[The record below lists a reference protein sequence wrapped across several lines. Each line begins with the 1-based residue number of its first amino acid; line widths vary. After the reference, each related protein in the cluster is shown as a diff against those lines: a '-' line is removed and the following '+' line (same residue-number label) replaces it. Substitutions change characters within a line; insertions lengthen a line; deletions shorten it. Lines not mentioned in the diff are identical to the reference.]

1 MQHLDLLA
9 SDDSDE
15 LCGLLVAADDGQTD
29 GRNTYAS
36 LTMLKS
42 SHEQSR
48 LMKRIAILG
57 STGSIGRSTLSVAE
71 SYPDRFQIVT
81 LAAGSNLEAAFE
93 QARRWRPRVI
103 SMSAEANADALRSR
117 LKKNGLHDI
126 EVVHGAAG
134 TVAVATHSEADFVV
148 SAIVGVAGLEATYEA
163 VKAGK
168 TVGLANK
175 ECLVAAGE
183 LITAEAC
190 KQGKPLLPIDSEHN
204 AVHQCLRGG
213 RMDEV
218 ERIWLTASG
227 GPFLNTPASKFS
239 EITVEQALNHPTWKM
254 GKRITIDSATLMN
267 KGFEVIEACRLFH
280 IPAAKVEV
288 IVHPQST
295 IHSMVEFVDGS
306 ILAQFSV
313 TDMRLPILYA
323 LTYPERIQSD
333 MHFAVSDLR
342 HLDFCPPDLKK
353 FPCLR
358 LAYEAAEAGGAKT
371 VALNAADE
379 VGVAAF
385 LEGHIG
391 FDEIPRIIEE
401 VLHAT
406 GSGKPESIAKV
417 LEADMEARRCAQEQ
431 VAQAKKDRKTGHPRA
446 TSFA

>member
-1 MQHLDLLA
+1 M
-9 SDDSDE
+9 
-15 LCGLLVAADDGQTD
+15 
-29 GRNTYAS
+29 
-36 LTMLKS
+36 
-42 SHEQSR
+42 
-48 LMKRIAILG
+48 MKRIAILG

-71 SYPDRFQIVT
+71 SYPDRFTIVA

-93 QARRWRPRVI
+93 QARRWRPRVV
-103 SMSAEANADALRSR
+103 SMAADADALRSR
-117 LKKNGLHDI
+117 LKKDGLGEI

-134 TVAVATHSEADFVV
+134 AVRVATHAEVDFVV

-163 VKAGK
+163 VRAGK

-183 LITAEAC
+183 LITAEAR

-218 ERIWLTASG
+218 ERVWLTASG
-227 GPFLNTPASKFS
+227 GPFLNTPRSEFAS
-239 EITVEQALNHPTWKM
+239 ITVEQALNHPTWKM
-254 GKRITIDSATLMN
+254 GRRITIDSATLMN

-280 IPAAKVEV
+280 MPPEKVQV

-333 MHFAVSDLR
+333 MRFAVSDLR
-342 HLDFCPPDLKK
+342 HLDFSPPDLKK

-379 VGVAAF
+379 VAVAAF
-385 LEGHIG
+385 LEGKIG
-391 FDEIPRIIEE
+391 FDQIPAIIEE
-401 VLHAT
+401 VLAGTPSAT
-406 GSGKPESIAKV
+406 LESIAQV
-417 LEADMEARRCAQEQ
+417 LEADAETRRYAEQ
-431 VAQAKKDRKTGHPRA
+431 RVANALKNERPRA

>member
-1 MQHLDLLA
+1 
-9 SDDSDE
+9 
-15 LCGLLVAADDGQTD
+15 
-29 GRNTYAS
+29 
-36 LTMLKS
+36 
-42 SHEQSR
+42 
-48 LMKRIAILG
+48 MKRIAILG

-71 SYPDRFQIVT
+71 SYSDRFQIVT

-93 QARRWRPRVI
+93 QALRWRPRAI
-103 SMSAEANADALRSR
+103 SVAAEADADALRAR
-117 LKKNGLHDI
+117 LKKEGLSEV
-126 EVVHGAAG
+126 EVVHSSGG
-134 TVAVATHSEADFVV
+134 TVRVATHPEVDFVV

-163 VKAGK
+163 VRAGK
-168 TVGLANK
+168 VLGLANK

-183 LITAEAC
+183 LITAEAR

-227 GPFLNTPASKFS
+227 GPFLHKPQS
-239 EITVEQALNHPTWKM
+239 EFEAITVEQALNHPTWKM
-254 GKRITIDSATLMN
+254 GRRITIDSATLMN

-280 IPAAKVEV
+280 MPPAKVEV
-288 IVHPQST
+288 LVHPQST

-306 ILAQFSV
+306 ILAQVSV

-323 LTYPERIQSD
+323 LTYPERIKSE
-333 MHFAVSDLR
+333 MRFAVSDLR

-379 VGVAAF
+379 VAVAAF
-385 LEGHIG
+385 LEGKIG
-391 FDEIPRIIEE
+391 FNDIPRIIEDVLAVTNARHLESIKE
-401 VLHAT
+401 VLN
-406 GSGKPESIAKV
+406 
-417 LEADMEARRCAQEQ
+417 ADTEARSLAQRQ
-431 VAQAKKDRKTGHPRA
+431 VAEGKKIERPRA

>member
-1 MQHLDLLA
+1 
-9 SDDSDE
+9 
-15 LCGLLVAADDGQTD
+15 
-29 GRNTYAS
+29 
-36 LTMLKS
+36 
-42 SHEQSR
+42 
-48 LMKRIAILG
+48 MKRIAILG

-71 SYPDRFQIVT
+71 SYPERFQIVT

-93 QARRWRPRVI
+93 QALRWRPRVI
-103 SMSAEANADALRSR
+103 SMAAEADADTLRIR
-117 LKKNGLHDI
+117 LKKEGLAEV
-126 EVVHGAAG
+126 EVVYGAAG
-134 TVAVATHSEADFVV
+134 TVRVATHPEADFVV

-163 VKAGK
+163 VRAGK
-168 TVGLANK
+168 VLGLANK

-183 LITAEAC
+183 LITAEARR
-190 KQGKPLLPIDSEHN
+190 QGKPLLPIDSEHN

-213 RMDEV
+213 RMQEV

-227 GPFLNTPASKFS
+227 GPFLNTPQSKFAS
-239 EITVEQALNHPTWKM
+239 ITVEQALNHPTWKM
-254 GKRITIDSATLMN
+254 GRRITIDSATLMN
-267 KGFEVIEACRLFH
+267 KGFEGIEACRLFH
-280 IPAAKVEV
+280 MPPGKVEV

-306 ILAQFSV
+306 ILAQFSM

-333 MHFAVSDLR
+333 MRFTVSDLR

-379 VGVAAF
+379 VAVAAF
-385 LEGHIG
+385 LEGSIG
-391 FDEIPRIIEE
+391 FNDIPRIIED
-401 VLHAT
+401 VLAETHA
-406 GSGKPESIAKV
+406 GKLESIAKV
-417 LEADMEARRCAQEQ
+417 LEADAEARRLAKQR
-431 VAQAKKDRKTGHPRA
+431 VAKSKIEHPRA

>member
-1 MQHLDLLA
+1 
-9 SDDSDE
+9 
-15 LCGLLVAADDGQTD
+15 
-29 GRNTYAS
+29 
-36 LTMLKS
+36 
-42 SHEQSR
+42 
-48 LMKRIAILG
+48 MKRIAILG

-71 SYPDRFQIVT
+71 SYPDRFQIVA
-81 LAAGSNLEAAFE
+81 LAAGSNLESMFE
-93 QARRWRPRVI
+93 QARRWRPQVI
-103 SMSAEANADALRSR
+103 SMATEADAGVLRTR
-117 LKKNGLHDI
+117 LKKEGLGEI

-134 TVAVATHSEADFVV
+134 TVRVATHGEVDFVV

-163 VKAGK
+163 VHAGK
-168 TVGLANK
+168 VVGLANK

-183 LITAEAC
+183 LITAEARR
-190 KQGKPLLPIDSEHN
+190 QGKPLLPIDSEHN

-227 GPFLNTPASKFS
+227 GPFLNTPQADFAS
-239 EITVEQALNHPTWKM
+239 ITVEQALNHPTWKM
-254 GKRITIDSATLMN
+254 GRRITIDSATLMN

-280 IPAAKVEV
+280 MPPEKVEV
-288 IVHPQST
+288 MVHPQST

-333 MHFAVSDLR
+333 MRFAVSDLR
-342 HLDFCPPDLKK
+342 HLDFSPPDLKK

-358 LAYEAAEAGGAKT
+358 LAYEAAEAGGTKT

-379 VGVAAF
+379 VAVAAF
-385 LEGHIG
+385 LEGNIS
-391 FDEIPRIIEE
+391 FNDIPRVIED
-401 VLHAT
+401 VLGETNSVALD
-406 GSGKPESIAKV
+406 SIAKV
-417 LEADMEARRCAQEQ
+417 LEADAEARRSAQER
-431 VAQAKKDRKTGHPRA
+431 VARVAEFKKEVKKIEGPRA